1 MDVPTRG
8 LVGLPQGM
16 VANVITAT
24 VGEMV
29 VDEIQMSRA
38 EARSPRKNIAA
49 IEMTF
54 FVYTN
59 YQGTRPARWS
69 PVDRNQVLVMLLCM
83 NRITTAKFGCKF
95 LCVANSL
102 A

>member
-1 MDVPTRG
+1 VVNGGVRLGDKTSAMDVPTRG

-54 FVYTN
+54 FVTPT
-59 YQGTRPARWS
+59 TRALGLPAGRQS
-69 PVDRNQVLVMLLCM
+69 
-83 NRITTAKFGCKF
+83 TATK
-95 LCVANSL
+95 SS
-102 A
+102 